1 MKIAHLVSTYPPYKG
16 GMGNVCF
23 KEAEGLAK
31 FGHKIT
37 VFTPFYKNTHS
48 EHQASDVKVVYLK
61 PFFKMGNAAFVPQIL
76 SFLKGFDVVHL
87 HWPFIGGAE
96 KILSAKKKLPPLIV
110 QYHMD
115 LIDTGF
121 RGLFFRLYQSIFL
134 KKMVRTAEKI
144 LVSSFDYLEYSALG
158 KVYKAAKEKF
168 EELPLGVDLDVFS
181 PQEKDKILK
190 EKYNLGEK
198 RVILFVG
205 ALDRAHYFKG
215 LSILLEALTKTPKN
229 VILIVVGEG
238 DLKKDYEDLAQELKI
253 SERTVFVGNVGL
265 ENLVRF
271 YNLADVFV
279 LPSIS
284 SSEAFGLVL
293 LEAGACAKPIL
304 VSDLPGPR
312 TLVKEGTNGFLIKP
326 GDVNDLAE
334 KIKLIFRTQPQEMGE
349 RGRKMVLEKYD
360 SRVLA
365 KKLEAIY
372 EKII

>member
-96 KILSAKKKLPPLIV
+96 KILLKKELPPLVV

-115 LIDTGF
+115 LIDRGF
-121 RGLFFRLYQSIFL
+121 RGLFFKFYQSIFL
-134 KKMVRTAEKI
+134 KKMVEAAEKI

-158 KVYKAAKEKF
+158 KFYKAAKEKF

-181 PQEKDKILK
+181 PQPQDELLK

-229 VILIVVGEG
+229 IILLVVGEG

-253 SERTVFVGNVGL
+253 SERTVFVGSIGL

>member
-1 MKIAHLVSTYPPYKG
+1 
-16 GMGNVCF
+16 
-23 KEAEGLAK
+23 
-31 FGHKIT
+31 
-37 VFTPFYKNTHS
+37 
-48 EHQASDVKVVYLK
+48 
-61 PFFKMGNAAFVPQIL
+61 
-76 SFLKGFDVVHL
+76 
-87 HWPFIGGAE
+87 
-96 KILSAKKKLPPLIV
+96 
-110 QYHMD
+110 
-115 LIDTGF
+115 
-121 RGLFFRLYQSIFL
+121 
-134 KKMVRTAEKI
+134 
-144 LVSSFDYLEYSALG
+144 
-158 KVYKAAKEKF
+158 
-168 EELPLGVDLDVFS
+168 
-181 PQEKDKILK
+181 
-190 EKYNLGEK
+190 
-198 RVILFVG
+198 
-205 ALDRAHYFKG
+205 
-215 LSILLEALTKTPKN
+215 
-229 VILIVVGEG
+229 VVGEG